1 MDEFLHEYLEC
12 EYNKR
17 MIISQTWRKT
27 MKRKWFYLITVILV
41 TGALMLVAC
50 TSTTTAIPQAD
61 QAQEAPEA
69 AEEMAAETPAEQSAE
84 ESAGLTIEDS
94 AGNVVELASLP
105 QRVVVVGKAT
115 PYTLGT
121 TYVFEEASER
131 VVALE
136 LRGLMIP
143 EFLSLID
150 PMYDEKIKLEQDASA
165 EQIAPVNPDIVI
177 TKNYVVKSL
186 KESLDPL
193 GIPVV
198 GLNMETPEVFYKDID
213 MLGQLF
219 GNPDRA
225 DEVNAYMQEK
235 VASVKTAMD
244 GLTDEEKPT
253 VLVLQYSEQDGEVAF
268 KVPPASYIQTTMV
281 MDGGGIPV
289 WADDAAQEESNWIV
303 VNFEQIA
310 AWNPD
315 VILVIDYIGNPQ
327 ETAASLKQSDLWQE
341 LSAVKNDK
349 VYGFGKDFQGWDLPD
364 PRWILGYTWTAT
376 KLQPE
381 RMADV
386 DMTAMVKEFY
396 RFMYR
401 LTDEKIETSIMPI
414 VYAD

>member
-1 MDEFLHEYLEC
+1 
-12 EYNKR
+12 
-17 MIISQTWRKT
+17 
-27 MKRKWFYLITVILV
+27 MKSKWFYLVSVILV
-41 TGALMLVAC
+41 IGAVLLGAC
-50 TSTTTAIPQAD
+50 TSTTAAAPAAE
-61 QAQEAPEA
+61 QAQEAPA
-69 AEEMAAETPAEQSAE
+69 AEEESAAEAPAEQEVEQST
-84 ESAGLTIEDS
+84 GVTIEDS
-94 AGNVVELASLP
+94 AGNVVEMASLP
-105 QRVVVVGKAT
+105 QRVVVAGKAT

-136 LRGLMIP
+136 LRGLTIP

-150 PMYDEKIKLEQDASA
+150 PKYDEKVKLEMGASA

-235 VASVKTAMD
+235 VAAVKTAME
-244 GLTDEEKPT
+244 GLADADKPT
-253 VLVLQYSEQDGEVAF
+253 VLVLQYSDQDGEVAF
-268 KVPPASYIQTTMV
+268 KVPPVSYIQTTMV
-281 MDGGGIPV
+281 LDGGGIPI
-289 WADDAAQEESNWIV
+289 WADDATQEESNWVV

-315 VILVIDYIGNPQ
+315 VILVIDYKGNPQ

-341 LSAVKNDK
+341 LNAVKNDK

-364 PRWILGYTWTAT
+364 PRWVLGYTWTAT

-386 DMTAMVKEFY
+386 DMTAMVKDFY

-401 LTDEKIETSIMPI
+401 LTDEQIESSIMPI
-414 VYAD
+414 VFAD

>member
-1 MDEFLHEYLEC
+1 MKS
-12 EYNKR
+12 KR
-17 MIISQTWRKT
+17 I
-27 MKRKWFYLITVILV
+27 YLISAILV
-41 TGALMLVAC
+41 IAAVMLAAC
-50 TSTTTAIPQAD
+50 GQAAATPAAD
-61 QAQEAPEA
+61 QAQEAPAAEEEMAPEEA
-69 AEEMAAETPAEQSAE
+69 AEAPAEEA
-84 ESAGLTIEDS
+84 AGVTIEDS
-94 AGNVVELASLP
+94 AGNVVELPSLP
-105 QRVVVVGKAT
+105 QRVVVAGKAT
-115 PYTLGT
+115 PYTLST
-121 TYVFEEASER
+121 TYVFEEASDR

-136 LRGLMIP
+136 LRGLTIP

-150 PMYDEKIKLEQDASA
+150 PKYDEKVKLEMDAGA

-198 GLNMETPEVFYKDID
+198 GLNMETPDVFYKDID

-219 GNPDRA
+219 GNPERA
-225 DEVNAYMQEK
+225 AEVNAYLQDK
-235 VASVKTAMD
+235 VAAVQTAME
-244 GLTDEEKPT
+244 GLTEEEKPS

-268 KVPPASYIQTTMV
+268 KVPPVSYIQTTMV
-281 MDGGGIPV
+281 TDGGGIPV
-289 WADDAAQEESNWIV
+289 WADEATAGESNWIV

-310 AWNPD
+310 AWDPD
-315 VILVIDYIGNPQ
+315 VILVIDYKGNPQ
-327 ETAASLKQSDLWQE
+327 ETAASLKTSDLWSE
-341 LSAVKNDK
+341 LSAVKSDR

-381 RMADV
+381 RMAGV

-396 RFMYR
+396 GFMYR
-401 LTDEKIETSIMPI
+401 LSDEQIETSIMPM

>member
-1 MDEFLHEYLEC
+1 
-12 EYNKR
+12 
-17 MIISQTWRKT
+17 
-27 MKRKWFYLITVILV
+27 MKSKWFYLISIILV
-41 TGALMLVAC
+41 IGAVMLGAC
-50 TSTTTAIPQAD
+50 SSTTTAASKPD
-61 QAQEAPEA
+61 QAQDVPA
-69 AEEMAAETPAEQSAE
+69 AEEETAVEVPAEPTVE
-84 ESAGLTIEDS
+84 ESTGVTIEDS
-94 AGNVVELASLP
+94 AGNIVELASLP
-105 QRVVVVGKAT
+105 QRVVVAGKAT

-131 VVALE
+131 IVALE
-136 LRGLMIP
+136 LRGLTIP

-150 PMYDEKIKLEQDASA
+150 PKYDEKVKLEMDASA

-225 DEVNAYMQEK
+225 DEVNTYLQEK
-235 VASVKTAMD
+235 VAYVKTAME
-244 GLTDEEKPT
+244 GLADEDKPT

-268 KVPPASYIQTTMV
+268 KVPPVSYIQTTMV
-281 MDGGGIPV
+281 IDGGGIPV
-289 WADDAAQEESNWIV
+289 WADDATQEESNWIV

-315 VILVIDYIGNPQ
+315 VILVIDYKGNPQ

-341 LSAVKNDK
+341 LNAVKNDK

-381 RMADV
+381 RMAEV
-386 DMTAMVKEFY
+386 DMMAMVKDFY

-401 LTDEKIETSIMPI
+401 LSDEQIETSIMPI
-414 VYAD
+414 VFAD

>member
-1 MDEFLHEYLEC
+1 
-12 EYNKR
+12 
-17 MIISQTWRKT
+17 
-27 MKRKWFYLITVILV
+27 MKHKWFYLISAVLVI
-41 TGALMLVAC
+41 GALMLGAC
-50 TSTTTAIPQAD
+50 TAATAAVPEAE
-61 QAQEAPEA
+61 QAQAVPATEEETA
-69 AEEMAAETPAEQSAE
+69 AEAPAEQAVE
-84 ESAGLTIEDS
+84 ESTGVTIEDS
-94 AGNVVELASLP
+94 AGSVVELASLP

-136 LRGLMIP
+136 LRGLTIP

-150 PMYDEKIKLEQDASA
+150 PQYDEKTKLEQDAGA

-177 TKNYVVKSL
+177 TKDYVVKSL
-186 KESLDPL
+186 EESLNPL

-225 DEVNAYMQEK
+225 DEVNTYMQEK
-235 VASVKTAMD
+235 VAVVKTAMEGLAD
-244 GLTDEEKPT
+244 GDKPT
-253 VLVLQYSEQDGEVAF
+253 VLVLQYSAQDGEVAF
-268 KVPPASYIQTTMV
+268 KVPPVSYIQTTMV
-281 MDGGGIPV
+281 LDGGGIPV
-289 WADDAAQEESNWIV
+289 WADDATQGESNWIL

-310 AWNPD
+310 AWDPD
-315 VILVIDYIGNPQ
+315 VILVIDYKGNPQ
-327 ETAASLKQSDLWQE
+327 ETAASLKQSDLWAE
-341 LSAVKNDK
+341 LKAVKADK

-386 DMTAMVKEFY
+386 DMTEMVKDFY

-401 LTDEKIETSIMPI
+401 LTDEQIENSIMPI

>member
-1 MDEFLHEYLEC
+1 
-12 EYNKR
+12 
-17 MIISQTWRKT
+17 
-27 MKRKWFYLITVILV
+27 MKSKWFYLVSVILV
-41 TGALMLVAC
+41 IGAVLLGAC
-50 TSTTTAIPQAD
+50 TSTTAAAPAAE
-61 QAQEAPEA
+61 QAQEAPA
-69 AEEMAAETPAEQSAE
+69 AEEESAAEAPAEQEVEQST
-84 ESAGLTIEDS
+84 GVTIEDS
-94 AGNVVELASLP
+94 AGNVVEMASLP
-105 QRVVVVGKAT
+105 QRVVVAGKAT

-136 LRGLMIP
+136 LRGLTIP

-150 PMYDEKIKLEQDASA
+150 PKYDEKVKLEMGASA

-235 VASVKTAMD
+235 VVAVKTAME
-244 GLTDEEKPT
+244 GLADADKPT
-253 VLVLQYSEQDGEVAF
+253 VLVLQYSDQDGEVAF
-268 KVPPASYIQTTMV
+268 KVPPVSYIQTTMV
-281 MDGGGIPV
+281 LDGGGIPV
-289 WADDAAQEESNWIV
+289 WADDATQEESNWVV

-315 VILVIDYIGNPQ
+315 VILVIDYKGNPQ

-341 LSAVKNDK
+341 LNAVKNDK

-364 PRWILGYTWTAT
+364 PRWVLGYTWTAT

-401 LTDEKIETSIMPI
+401 LTDEQIESSIMPI
-414 VYAD
+414 VFAD

>member
-1 MDEFLHEYLEC
+1 
-12 EYNKR
+12 
-17 MIISQTWRKT
+17 
-27 MKRKWFYLITVILV
+27 MKSKWFYLVSVILV
-41 TGALMLVAC
+41 IGAVLLGAC
-50 TSTTTAIPQAD
+50 TSTAAAAPDAE
-61 QAQEAPEA
+61 QAQAAPA
-69 AEEMAAETPAEQSAE
+69 AEEETAAEAPAEQAVE
-84 ESAGLTIEDS
+84 ESTGVTIEDS
-94 AGNVVELASLP
+94 ADNVVELASLP
-105 QRVVVVGKAT
+105 QRVVVAGKAT

-121 TYVFEEASER
+121 TYVFAEASER

-136 LRGLMIP
+136 LRGLTIP

-150 PMYDEKIKLEQDASA
+150 SKYDEKVKLEMGASA

-235 VASVKTAMD
+235 VAYVKTAMED
-244 GLTDEEKPT
+244 LADADKPT
-253 VLVLQYSEQDGEVAF
+253 VLVLQYSDQDGEVAF
-268 KVPPASYIQTTMV
+268 KVPPVSYIQTTMV
-281 MDGGGIPV
+281 LDGGGIPV
-289 WADDAAQEESNWIV
+289 WADDATQEESNWVV

-315 VILVIDYIGNPQ
+315 VILVIDYKGNPQ

-341 LSAVKNDK
+341 LNAVKNDK

-364 PRWILGYTWTAT
+364 PRWVLGYTWTAT

-386 DMTAMVKEFY
+386 DMMAMVKEFY

-401 LTDEKIETSIMPI
+401 LTDEQVETSIMPI

>member
-1 MDEFLHEYLEC
+1 
-12 EYNKR
+12 
-17 MIISQTWRKT
+17 
-27 MKRKWFYLITVILV
+27 MKHKWFYLIIIGFVMS
-41 TGALMLVAC
+41 ALMLGAC
-50 TSTTTAIPQAD
+50 TPATAAAPEAD
-61 QAQEAPEA
+61 QAQAVPA
-69 AEEMAAETPAEQSAE
+69 AEEETAAEVPAEPTIE
-84 ESAGLTIEDS
+84 ESTGVTIEDS
-94 AGNVVELASLP
+94 AGNVIELASLP

-131 VVALE
+131 VAALE
-136 LRGLMIP
+136 LRGLTIP

-150 PMYDEKIKLEQDASA
+150 PKYDEKVKLEQDAGA

-177 TKNYVVKSL
+177 TKDYVVKSL

-225 DEVNAYMQEK
+225 DEVNSYMQEK
-235 VASVKTAMD
+235 VAVVKTAME
-244 GLTDEEKPT
+244 GLSEADKPT
-253 VLVLQYSEQDGEVAF
+253 VLVLQYSAQDGEVAF
-268 KVPPASYIQTTMV
+268 KVPPVSYIQTTMV
-281 MDGGGIPV
+281 LDGGGIPI
-289 WADDAAQEESNWIV
+289 WADDATQGESSWILI
-303 VNFEQIA
+303 NFEQIA
-310 AWNPD
+310 AWDPD
-315 VILVIDYIGNPQ
+315 VILVIDYKGNPQ
-327 ETAASLKQSDLWQE
+327 ETAASLKQSDLWSE
-341 LSAVKNDK
+341 LKAVKADK

-381 RMADV
+381 RMAAV
-386 DMTAMVKEFY
+386 DMTEMVKDFY

-401 LTDEKIETSIMPI
+401 LTDEQIESSIMPI

>member
-1 MDEFLHEYLEC
+1 
-12 EYNKR
+12 
-17 MIISQTWRKT
+17 
-27 MKRKWFYLITVILV
+27 MKNKWFYLISVILV
-41 TGALMLVAC
+41 IGAVLLGAC
-50 TSTTTAIPQAD
+50 TPTTTTTAPETNQAED
-61 QAQEAPEA
+61 APA
-69 AEEMAAETPAEQSAE
+69 TDEEMVAEAPAEQTTE
-84 ESAGLTIEDS
+84 ESTGVTIEDS
-94 AGNVVELASLP
+94 AGNVIELAGLP
-105 QRVVVVGKAT
+105 QRVVVAGKAT

-131 VVALE
+131 IVAQE
-136 LRGLMIP
+136 LRGLTIP

-150 PMYDEKIKLEQDASA
+150 PKYDEKIQLEMDASA

-198 GLNMETPEVFYKDID
+198 GLNMETPEVFYKDIN

-219 GNPDRA
+219 GNPERA
-225 DEVNAYMQEK
+225 DEVNAYLQEK
-235 VASVKTAMD
+235 VAYVKTAMD
-244 GLTDEEKPT
+244 GLADEDKPT
-253 VLVLQYSEQDGEVAF
+253 VLVIQYSDQDGEVAF
-268 KVPPASYIQTTMV
+268 KVPPVSYIQTTMV
-281 MDGGGIPV
+281 IDGGGIPI
-289 WADDAAQEESNWIV
+289 WADEATREESNWIV

-315 VILVIDYIGNPQ
+315 VILVIDYKGNPQ
-327 ETAASLKQSDLWQE
+327 ETAATLKQSDLWQE
-341 LSAVKNDK
+341 LNAVKNDK
-349 VYGFGKDFQGWDLPD
+349 VFGFGKDYQGWDLPD

-376 KLQPE
+376 KLQPD
-381 RMADV
+381 RMAGV

-401 LTDEKIETSIMPI
+401 LTDEQIETNILPI

>member
-1 MDEFLHEYLEC
+1 
-12 EYNKR
+12 
-17 MIISQTWRKT
+17 
-27 MKRKWFYLITVILV
+27 MKSKWFYLVSVILV
-41 TGALMLVAC
+41 IGAVLLGAC
-50 TSTTTAIPQAD
+50 TSTAAAAPDAELAQAAPPVEEETAAEAPAD
-61 QAQEAPEA
+61 QEV
-69 AEEMAAETPAEQSAE
+69 E
-84 ESAGLTIEDS
+84 ESTGVTIEDS

-105 QRVVVVGKAT
+105 QRVVVAGKAT

-121 TYVFEEASER
+121 TYVFAEASER

-136 LRGLMIP
+136 LRGLTIP

-150 PMYDEKIKLEQDASA
+150 SKYDEKVKLEMGASA

-235 VASVKTAMD
+235 VAYVKTAMED
-244 GLTDEEKPT
+244 LADADKPT
-253 VLVLQYSEQDGEVAF
+253 VLVLQYSDQDGEVAF
-268 KVPPASYIQTTMV
+268 KVPPVSYIQTTMV
-281 MDGGGIPV
+281 LDGGGIPV
-289 WADDAAQEESNWIV
+289 WADDATQEESNWVV

-315 VILVIDYIGNPQ
+315 VILVIDYKGNPQ

-341 LSAVKNDK
+341 LNAVKNDK

-364 PRWILGYTWTAT
+364 PRWVLGYTWTAT

-386 DMTAMVKEFY
+386 DMMAMVKEFY

-401 LTDEKIETSIMPI
+401 LTDEQVETSIMPI

>member
-1 MDEFLHEYLEC
+1 
-12 EYNKR
+12 
-17 MIISQTWRKT
+17 
-27 MKRKWFYLITVILV
+27 MKSKWFYLISIILV
-41 TGALMLVAC
+41 IGAVLLGAC
-50 TSTTTAIPQAD
+50 TSTTAAAPDAE
-61 QAQEAPEA
+61 QAQEAPA
-69 AEEMAAETPAEQSAE
+69 AEEETAVEVPAEPTVE
-84 ESAGLTIEDS
+84 ESTGVTIEDS
-94 AGNVVELASLP
+94 AGNIVELASLP
-105 QRVVVVGKAT
+105 QRVVVAGKAT

-131 VVALE
+131 IVALE
-136 LRGLMIP
+136 LRGLTIP

-150 PMYDEKIKLEQDASA
+150 PKYDEKVKLEMGASA

-225 DEVNAYMQEK
+225 DEVNSYMQEK
-235 VASVKTAMD
+235 VAAVKTAME
-244 GLTDEEKPT
+244 GLADADKPT
-253 VLVLQYSEQDGEVAF
+253 VLVLQYSDQDGEVAF
-268 KVPPASYIQTTMV
+268 KVPPVSYIQTTMV
-281 MDGGGIPV
+281 LDGGGIPV
-289 WADDAAQEESNWIV
+289 WADDATQEESNWVV

-315 VILVIDYIGNPQ
+315 VILVIDYKGNPQ

-341 LSAVKNDK
+341 LNAVKNDK

-364 PRWILGYTWTAT
+364 PRWVLGYTWTAT

-401 LTDEKIETSIMPI
+401 LTDEQIESSIMPI
-414 VYAD
+414 VFAD

>member
-1 MDEFLHEYLEC
+1 MK
-12 EYNKR
+12 NKCFYP
-17 MIISQTWRKT
+17 ISAIL
-27 MKRKWFYLITVILV
+27 LISAV
-41 TGALMLVAC
+41 MLGAC
-50 TSTTTAIPQAD
+50 TSNAASTLAAG
-61 QAQEAPEA
+61 QEQDAPA
-69 AEEMAAETPAEQSAE
+69 VIEEMAAETPAEE
-84 ESAGLTIEDS
+84 TTGVTIEDS
-94 AGNVVELASLP
+94 AGNVVELDSLP
-105 QRVVVVGKAT
+105 QRVAVVGKAKA
-115 PYTLGT
+115 YTLST

-131 VVALE
+131 VAALE
-136 LRGLMIP
+136 MGGMMVA

-150 PMYDEKIKLEQDASA
+150 PKYEEKIKLELDAGA

-198 GLNMETPEVFYKDID
+198 GLNMETPEVFYKDIE

-219 GNPDRA
+219 GNPERA
-225 DEVNAYMQEK
+225 AEVNAYLKEK
-235 VASVKTAMD
+235 VAAVKTAMN
-244 GLTDEEKPT
+244 GLTDAEKPT

-268 KVPPASYIQTTMV
+268 KVPPVSYIQTTMV
-281 MDGGGIPV
+281 IDGGGIPV
-289 WADDAAQEESNWIV
+289 WADDATQGESNWIV

-310 AWNPD
+310 AWDPD
-315 VILVIDYIGNPQ
+315 VILVINYSGNPQ
-327 ETAASLKQSDLWQE
+327 ETAAALKQSDLWSE
-341 LSAVKNDK
+341 LKAVKAEN
-349 VYGFGKDFQGWDLPD
+349 VFGFGKDYQGWDLPD

-386 DMTAMVKEFY
+386 DMMAMVKEFY

-401 LTDEKIETSIMPI
+401 LTDEQIETSIMPM